1 MLKMSIDV
9 NKLKIAFPDFSIE
22 DLGFLAEYL
31 DKQEHSIS
39 AGQMHPK
46 VVEIFTRIKKKEN
59 DIAFNGKGFV
69 ELKAGYMAF
78 GLEVE
83 QPKEPARFCETMV
96 VAPYDGV
103 NYTIDDHGGFLKSGD
118 SKGISSGVKNRQ
130 NLIDSRHEIIKSVY
144 EYCVGLDLG
153 YIWVMVSNNS
163 VFIGNHS
170 GYLAILYLH
179 DFDPEEEYPDY
190 DHNGNLAHCMSV
202 NFKHNNIYFENKFKM
217 DGICLRLSE

>member
-1 MLKMSIDV
+1 MSIDR
-9 NKLKIAFPDFSIE
+9 NKLQKAFPEVSLDA
-22 DLGFLAEYL
+22 LALLAEYL
-31 DKQEHSIS
+31 DSQLKGRSNDEIN
-39 AGQMHPK
+39 PK
-46 VVEIFTRIKKKEN
+46 ILEIFKTIKKKED
-59 DIAFNGKGFV
+59 DIAFNGKGFE
-69 ELKAGYMAF
+69 ELKIAYKEC

-83 QPKEPARFCETMV
+83 EPKEPARFGETMV

-103 NYTIDDHGGFLKSGD
+103 NYSIDDNGCFLKTGD
-118 SKGISSGVKNRQ
+118 LQDIIRGVKTRQ
-130 NLIDSRHEIIKSVY
+130 NLIDCKHDMIKSVY
-144 EYCVGLDLG
+144 EYCVNLNVG

-202 NFKHNNIYFENKFKM
+202 NFKHNNIHFENKFKM